1 MSGLPFQ
8 QADHAPQQDAQQDME
23 IADQNV
29 KFFNYHEYSLDPDQT
44 QQQKQQQSINN
55 NNNDGSDEYKLII
68 THFPNVYNDKD
79 DNFRIV
85 RIPRTNLYDYPNFSN
100 IQPGF
105 EDAAIKDPIDPE
117 NKIFKPV
124 GTVNNQWFGISS
136 ISPLSL
142 YLSQDEFE
150 SIMNEINLKLY
161 NAFNAFNWKMITF
174 NILDLISLGIIRT
187 VLGLRFDENYLIDLE
202 NYADNLNKSF
212 EIRNIPI
219 KLISPRR
226 SGYLSLD
233 FLIPKPISPYQDIT
247 NIEPVT
253 ESVIEPVTE
262 PVENFVQTNHLINSS
277 PIPAM

>member
-1 MSGLPFQ
+1 MSDLLSQ
-8 QADHAPQQDAQQDME
+8 QSEQADHAPEQDTQQDTQQDIE
-23 IADQNV
+23 NPNQSV
-29 KFFNYHEYSLDPDQT
+29 KFFNYHEYSLDPDQ
-44 QQQKQQQSINN
+44 QNN
-55 NNNDGSDEYKLII
+55 NNTNNDGSDEYKLII
-68 THFPNVYNDKD
+68 THFPNVYKDKD
-79 DNFRIV
+79 ENFRIV

-105 EDAAIKDPIDPE
+105 EEAAIKNPINPE
-117 NKIFKPV
+117 IKIFKPI

-142 YLSQDEFE
+142 YLSQDEFK
-150 SIMNEINLKLY
+150 SIINDINLKFY

-202 NYADNLNKSF
+202 NYTDNLNKSF
-212 EIRNIPI
+212 EFRNLPI

-233 FLIPKPISPYQDIT
+233 FLIPKPISPIE
-247 NIEPVT
+247 NINKNVDSFT
-253 ESVIEPVTE
+253 E
-262 PVENFVQTNHLINSS
+262 QKNHLINSS